1 MTTVII
7 EDNSVQSRS
16 FAEYA
21 RPLPF
26 AKVSEKKQSFEEA
39 CRECD
44 AITVDFFINELENR
58 VKQRYRNAKS

>member
-7 EDNSVQSRS
+7 DDNNVQAKS
-16 FAEYA
+16 FVEYA
-21 RPLPF
+21 RTLPF
-26 AKVSEKKQSFEEA
+26 ARVSEKKQSFEEA
-39 CRECD
+39 CSECD